1 MRTSLSRRTFFGKA
15 GVATTLGLRWPV
27 SGKAIIDIFGASS
40 GASSTR
46 SVPLPPMGR
55 LVDMHVHYRHEEPD
69 FLDTFLKLSDRLNIT
84 ACMLTPFEHRKAVAE
99 AAKRHPKQ
107 IIPFGAVSVD
117 APDVT
122 QQVEELHELGYRGLG
137 EISSMKRNCSD
148 PAYFPVY
155 ELASQYKWIVMF
167 HTGIVGRDK
176 FDEAENV
183 ASGRMRPIHLEEIAR
198 QFPKLTVLG
207 AHLGNP
213 EYEWAGEVARW
224 NPNVYFD
231 LSGTTLPKMAG
242 RLNDFRKIFWWSDV
256 EWEAQPTDDPSPY
269 SKLVFGTDTGTPNI
283 ETVLNRYLAMFES
296 CGVPEGTR
304 KMILGGTLAK
314 MLGLSD

>member
-1 MRTSLSRRTFFGKA
+1 MKTSVSRRVFFGKA
-15 GVATTLGLRWPV
+15 GVATALGLQWPAA
-27 SGKAIIDIFGASS
+27 GKSILDMFGM
-40 GASSTR
+40 SSTEP
-46 SVPLPPMGR
+46 VAAPPAGR
-55 LVDMHVHYRHEEPD
+55 IVDMHVHYRHQEPD
-69 FLDTFLKLSDRLNIT
+69 FLDAYLKLSDRLNI
-84 ACMLTPFEHRKAVAE
+84 AGCILTPFEHRKIVVE

-107 IIPFGAVSVD
+107 IIPFGAVQLD
-117 APDVT
+117 DPDVYE
-122 QQVEELHELGYRGLG
+122 QVKELHDLGYRGLG
-137 EISSMKRNCSD
+137 EISSMKNNCSD

-155 ELASQYKWIVMF
+155 ELASQYKWIIMF
-167 HTGIVGRDK
+167 HTGIIGRDK

-198 QFPKLTVLG
+198 QFPKLTVFG

-242 RLNDFRKIFWWSDV
+242 RLNDFQKVFWWSDV
-256 EWEAQPTDDPSPY
+256 EWEAQPASDSSPY
-269 SKLVFGTDTGTPNI
+269 SKIVFGTDTGTPNI
-283 ETVLNRYLAMFES
+283 ENVLHRYLAMFEA
-296 CGVPEGTR
+296 CAVPEATR
-304 KMILGGTLAK
+304 KMILGGTLSR

>member
-1 MRTSLSRRTFFGKA
+1 
-15 GVATTLGLRWPV
+15 
-27 SGKAIIDIFGASS
+27 
-40 GASSTR
+40 
-46 SVPLPPMGR
+46 
-55 LVDMHVHYRHEEPD
+55 
-69 FLDTFLKLSDRLNIT
+69 LNIT
-84 ACMLTPFEHRKAVAE
+84 GCILTPFEHRKVVAE
-99 AAKRHPKQ
+99 AAKQHPRQ
-107 IIPFGAVSVD
+107 IIPFGAVKLD

-122 QQVEELHELGYRGLG
+122 RQVEELRDLGYRGLG
-137 EISSMKRNCSD
+137 EMSSMKRNCSD
-148 PAYFPVY
+148 PVYFPVY
-155 ELASQYKWIVMF
+155 ELASQYRWIVMF
-167 HTGIVGRDK
+167 HTGIVGRGK

-198 QFPKLTVLG
+198 QFPPLTVLG

-224 NPNVYFD
+224 NPNIYFD

-242 RLNDFRKIFWWSDV
+242 RLSDFQKIFWWSDV
-256 EWEAQPTDDPSPY
+256 EWEAQPTNDPSPY
-269 SKLVFGTDTGTPNI
+269 SKLVFGTDTGTANI
-283 ETVLNRYLAMFES
+283 ESELYRYLAMFEA